1 MNPVFIILVF
11 IGGGTLW
18 ILSSFLFRP
27 IGRVSK
33 KLIDD
38 AKEAMFE
45 EENEKEDKHE

>member
-11 IGGGTLW
+11 IGGGLLW

-27 IGRVSK
+27 IGKMPK
-33 KLIDD
+33 KLIND

-45 EENEKEDKHE
+45 NENETEDKN